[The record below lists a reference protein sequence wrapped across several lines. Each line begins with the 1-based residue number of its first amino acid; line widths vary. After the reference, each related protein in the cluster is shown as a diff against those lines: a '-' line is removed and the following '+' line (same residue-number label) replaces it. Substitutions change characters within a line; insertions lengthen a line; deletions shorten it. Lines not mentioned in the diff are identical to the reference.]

1 MGKSPKNINTYT
13 SKERNMYLL
22 GMLGQ
27 NMLYNIIGTG
37 LYFYLQNVIF
47 LPAMAIGVIMFVA
60 RVWDAINDPMMGTI
74 VDKTH
79 SKWGKC
85 RPYLIFAPPVIC
97 VITILCFCNGIYT
110 EASETGKVL
119 IVAWAAVS
127 YILWGMSYTVG
138 DIPLWGIT
146 ALMTD
151 DEKDRSSIL
160 SLARIAAGIGGIM
173 VLITVI
179 AQEVGRIFQKGI
191 DPNDAAAM
199 NGAMQKGFI
208 VTAVVTT
215 VIASVLF
222 ELAGLFT
229 KERVTQSEERHTLKE
244 NFKLMW
250 TNKPFRQ
257 ILISSV
263 LRSPIQLLMIVAM
276 TLLTY
281 YFGNG
286 DMMTAIIQLA
296 VIGGAIFGGQFIAMA
311 LVPKVIEKVEKKTL
325 YNISSAGGAVPF
337 VLIFVFYK
345 MADPAEGGL
354 DQPLWLA
361 LSFVGFLLA
370 GASMGAVN
378 VLQSVMIA
386 DCIDYEEYINP
397 KGIRPDGVFFSGQSF
412 ATKLASGIASIL
424 SAVVYAYVGYSDEN
438 VAAMTNALNNGANFK
453 VDFEPYATAMIFLC
467 SIPPAIGLLLSVL
480 PTLKYALSDKEH
492 SRILEELKV
501 RRAQREMET
510 VENLSTE
517 KVQDGVSEVENN
529 KTE

>member
-1 MGKSPKNINTYT
+1 
-13 SKERNMYLL
+13 
-22 GMLGQ
+22 
-27 NMLYNIIGTG
+27 
-37 LYFYLQNVIF
+37 
-47 LPAMAIGVIMFVA
+47 
-60 RVWDAINDPMMGTI
+60 
-74 VDKTH
+74 
-79 SKWGKC
+79 
-85 RPYLIFAPPVIC
+85 
-97 VITILCFCNGIYT
+97 
-110 EASETGKVL
+110 
-119 IVAWAAVS
+119 
-127 YILWGMSYTVG
+127 
-138 DIPLWGIT
+138 
-146 ALMTD
+146 
-151 DEKDRSSIL
+151 
-160 SLARIAAGIGGIM
+160 
-173 VLITVI
+173 
-179 AQEVGRIFQKGI
+179 
-191 DPNDAAAM
+191 
-199 NGAMQKGFI
+199 
-208 VTAVVTT
+208 
-215 VIASVLF
+215 
-222 ELAGLFT
+222 
-229 KERVTQSEERHTLKE
+229 
-244 NFKLMW
+244 MW

-325 YNISSAGGAVPF
+325 YNISSAGGAIPF